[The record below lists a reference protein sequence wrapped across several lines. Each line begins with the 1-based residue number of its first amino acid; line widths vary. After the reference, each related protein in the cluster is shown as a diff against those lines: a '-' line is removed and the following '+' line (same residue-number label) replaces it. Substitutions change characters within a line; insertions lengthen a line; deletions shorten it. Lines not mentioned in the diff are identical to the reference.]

1 MVPLT
6 INRSIYYF
14 RYTPFQRAAT
24 GGVKQHHFPYMN
36 QTKSSFKDHEA
47 QKLRLCHKA
56 SLIGR
61 FCGSRADLGTCGCP
75 LKEAVNAAFP
85 TRPAQ
90 VLDGAKPSSPTG
102 PPTDL
107 LRDFLSCTLCPSNFS
122 KSEMRLGGCGDTIK
136 LEADNEPGEAGE
148 VFFFDSRASICC
160 A

>member
-6 INRSIYYF
+6 INRGIYYF

-47 QKLRLCHKA
+47 QKLRPCHKA

-85 TRPAQ
+85 TGAAQ

-122 KSEMRLGGCGDTIK
+122 KWKCVWEVAVTPSNWRLTTSLANQVKFD
-136 LEADNEPGEAGE
+136 
-148 VFFFDSRASICC
+148 FFF
-160 A
+160 